1 MPKINKFVFRK
12 LKINKIS
19 WGKVKVDGKD
29 FHQVLIVS
37 DKVVERDKPKLE
49 TLFST
54 THKIGDW
61 EQKLLLSENP
71 EIILVASGWNGLL
84 KVDEEFKNRVVKQG
98 VELEVVLTP
107 MVVGEYN
114 RLVTEGKRVNCLV
127 HTTC

>member
-12 LKINKIS
+12 LKMNKIS

-29 FHQVLIVS
+29 FHQVLIVGG
-37 DKVVERDKPKLE
+37 KVIERDKQKLE

-71 EIILVASGWNGLL
+71 EIILVASGWSGIL
-84 KVDEEFKNRVVKQG
+84 KIEEEFKNRVVKQG
-98 VELEVVLTP
+98 AELKVVLTP

>member
-1 MPKINKFVFRK
+1 MPK
-12 LKINKIS
+12 LNKIS

-29 FHQVLIVS
+29 FHQVLIVGG
-37 DKVVERDKPKLE
+37 KVIERDKQKLE

-71 EIILVASGWNGLL
+71 EIILVASGWSGIL
-84 KVDEEFKNRVVKQG
+84 KIEEEFKNRVVKQG
-98 VELEVVLTP
+98 AELKVVLTP